1 MAAASAGAETWRF
14 LAAGVTLGLCNGNKR
29 VDFDH
34 RVDVAALR
42 YGFADGLEHGACTTQ
57 RVYKALR
64 VGHSTTLKLGRNSS
78 LPNRFQNA
86 SLR

>member
-1 MAAASAGAETWRF
+1 MAVASGGPETWRF

-29 VDFDH
+29 VDFNH

-64 VGHSTTLKLGRNSS
+64 VGHRHHPQTGPKLLTPNPVPNTL
-78 LPNRFQNA
+78 P
-86 SLR
+86 